1 MEEESYGER
10 GVVVW
15 ADYAGGVIV
24 RGQLVG
30 TRDGGRLHFRSVHVN
45 RDGET
50 ASGRCESRIEVLDDG
65 RLRLHERWHWESRTG
80 SGTAAVE
87 EVPA

>member
-1 MEEESYGER
+1 MAASPGCGRRPIEGGDR
-10 GVVVW
+10 
-15 ADYAGGVIV
+15 AD
-24 RGQLVG
+24 
-30 TRDGGRLHFRSVHVN
+30 TRDPRRDGVHVN